1 MNLSLLLSKEIW
13 IILFALG
20 AQLHFYGIIFP
31 EIRESIPEFIG
42 IGLVI
47 ISASLMLILYNISGK
62 NKSNFVG
69 VTNQ

>member
-1 MNLSLLLSKEIW
+1 MNLSLFLSKEIW

-42 IGLVI
+42 MGLVI
-47 ISASLMLILYNISGK
+47 ISASLMLILYNIAGK
-62 NKSNFVG
+62 NNANFVG
-69 VTNQ
+69 VTSR

>member
-31 EIRESIPEFIG
+31 EINENIPEIIG
-42 IGLVI
+42 MGLVI
-47 ISASLMLILYNISGK
+47 ISATFMLILYNITGK

-69 VTNQ
+69 VTSR